1 MRLLQRAKNMIK
13 VMKGGRW
20 GYFYDRLPGAQKLFN
35 LTNLLPHPSA
45 YKYILLGGHGVGLTA
60 VKYYL
65 AKCQAKPMEV
75 LSYENFRPFIFWREF
90 DGLVLDK
97 APLNSGASK
106 ILATCTKRV
115 PVYQILRDPI
125 SIVKSNVNATMLHTI
140 STIHSQKDANE
151 LAFEIVKNISHLM
164 IAFSSQRKLVEHIT
178 SDVSYLSMRDIDDSN
193 MPSTMQNFCDRFG
206 YTNCSYDEESVVKG
220 SSFPRCFPYIFTID
234 GTLFALSTLSRLVDG
249 SSAEIDVSAHIDSK
263 RLQWSHPIHKLESII
278 VEGHESHPLYLVCAA
293 PPPIKS
299 SSLEQARAKAQ
310 SYIESTRALLARA
323 EQLAF
328 TESTLIEALLQAPD
342 IATYLAQRIE
352 RECAIIKNDRPDIWE
367 QFSHTHKFCACV
379 DRHTDLIGSRVRD
392 STIAS
397 EKSGF

>member
-1 MRLLQRAKNMIK
+1 M
-13 VMKGGRW
+13 
-20 GYFYDRLPGAQKLFN
+20 
-35 LTNLLPHPSA
+35 
-45 YKYILLGGHGVGLTA
+45 
-60 VKYYL
+60 
-65 AKCQAKPMEV
+65 
-75 LSYENFRPFIFWREF
+75 
-90 DGLVLDK
+90 LDK
-97 APLNSGASK
+97 SPLNSDASK
-106 ILATCTKRV
+106 ILATCTKRA
-115 PVYQILRDPI
+115 PVYQLVRDPI

-140 STIHSQKDANE
+140 STIHSQKDANA
-151 LAFEIVKNISHLM
+151 LAFAIIRDISHLMIAFSSQRKLVEHITSDVHLM

-193 MPSTMQNFCDRFG
+193 MPSTMQNFCDRFGYTFG

-328 TESTLIEALLQAPD
+328 TESTLIEAPPP
-342 IATYLAQRIE
+342 Y
-352 RECAIIKNDRPDIWE
+352 
-367 QFSHTHKFCACV
+367 
-379 DRHTDLIGSRVRD
+379 
-392 STIAS
+392 
-397 EKSGF
+397 